1 MDALE
6 NIVQKRVWN
15 HRLNVQI
22 DYNILYSK
30 FKEREEKK
38 EAQEK
43 WQWWITLVMFVLPV
57 LPLCFYVFEWYPL
70 QTSVIALIVELI
82 LSGSLLM
89 LSYQVKILN
98 ADIEK
103 IETGSDEIAKILDDY
118 HDLYHEFE
126 TREIDDVVEIDKDLY
141 EKYELITQISMK
153 GVTVEDCEND
163 RASDDANMQID
174 NYDGKAVANG

>member
-1 MDALE
+1 M
-6 NIVQKRVWN
+6 QKRVWN

-22 DYNILYSK
+22 DHNILYSK
-30 FKEREEKK
+30 FKEGEEKK
-38 EAQEK
+38 EMREK
-43 WQWWITLVMFVLPV
+43 WQWRITLAMFILPV
-57 LPLCFYVFEWYPL
+57 IPLCAHVLERYPL
-70 QTSVIALIVELI
+70 QTSVISLIAELLLAGI
-82 LSGSLLM
+82 LIM
-89 LSYQVKILN
+89 LSYEIKILN

-126 TREIDDVVEIDKDLY
+126 TKNINDVVEIDKDLY
-141 EKYELITQISMK
+141 EKYELISQISMK

-163 RASDDANMQID
+163 QASSDANMQID